1 MESSVLVSS
10 IQSLELQV
18 RADGVVIHPQH
29 PELWYAVIDGPQL
42 VLANCLRDTGISEL
56 EIEDIESL
64 GFVDA
69 DMLIS
74 IQIDGMWDFL
84 TPAFLAQ
91 NPPPAREH
99 TDEYVI
105 VPDEVDVFD
114 LDELNKMRRAGL
126 REFMRLFPHIF
137 PNAEDQ
143 IYYDLLKERIMI
155 DMGVFGRP
163 EQGLQCITDDILAV
177 YHLHVEE
184 VLHDFGVKPQFSWTV
199 MDEALKVWGRDHRRN
214 QFLDWVESLRWDGK
228 PRMATM
234 FRDLLGGRAPA
245 LSEKEEA
252 RYLEAVSSAWLTG
265 AIARCYKP
273 TKHEIVPVLIS
284 KQGMGKG
291 TALNYLAGRDE
302 WFNDVAVSPKQT
314 EKFLEAVRGRII
326 VELSEAT
333 SLRTDVDALKAFIT
347 QREDQMRKP
356 YGHYEDVYP
365 RHFIMA
371 ASTNNPSIFTDVT
384 GNRRF
389 FPLFCDPK
397 RATIHGHQAREYV
410 EQLWAEVYQA
420 YHKGARTYMTPDEQ
434 DLAEPMQDYA
444 SVENGNV
451 IAIDD
456 FLDDPLNGLTEK
468 GAKIS
473 RAYIMDHV
481 FGYSGPLVPKD
492 LETAYRAWALGTKR
506 WEKASGTIRVDG
518 RPSRGYVRIYEPGEI
533 PRTERLPITE
543 IEPPGTLEEEFK
555 KLVASKEIGDV
566 IHFDRFQVSGMS
578 QEIAIQ
584 TLYDEGFIYTRRNK
598 GLDEYHLGN
607 KP

>member
-1 MESSVLVSS
+1 MESRILISS
-10 IQSLELQV
+10 IQSLDLQV
-18 RADGVVIHPQH
+18 RADGVVINPVR
-29 PELWYAVIDGPQL
+29 PELWYALIDDDRL
-42 VLANCLRDTGISEL
+42 VLANCLRDSGISEL
-56 EIEDIESL
+56 DIEDIESI

-69 DMLIS
+69 DLMLSIQLGGEWDYLHPALIS
-74 IQIDGMWDFL
+74 M
-84 TPAFLAQ
+84 
-91 NPPPAREH
+91 NPPPARDSTE
-99 TDEYVI
+99 EYVI
-105 VPDEVDVFD
+105 VPDEPDVLD
-114 LDELNKMRRAGL
+114 LDELNKLRRAGL
-126 REFMRLFPHIF
+126 REFMRLFPMIF
-137 PNAEDQ
+137 PDAEDR

-184 VLHDFGVKPQFSWTV
+184 ALFNLGVKTQFSWTV

-214 QFLDWVESLRWDGK
+214 QFLDWVESLKWDGK

-245 LSEKEEA
+245 LSEEEEA
-252 RYLEAVSSAWLTG
+252 RYLESVARAWLTG

-273 TKHEIVPVLIS
+273 TKHEIVPVFIS

-302 WFNDVAVSPKQT
+302 WFQDVAISPKQT
-314 EKFLEAVRGRII
+314 DKFLDAVRGRII

-333 SLRTDVDALKAFIT
+333 ALRADVEALKAFIT
-347 QREDQMRKP
+347 QREDQMRKA
-356 YGHYEDVYP
+356 YGHFEQVYP

-389 FPLFCDPK
+389 FPMFCDPK
-397 RATIHGHQAREYV
+397 RATINGSQAHEYV
-410 EQLWAEVYQA
+410 EQLWAEVFQA
-420 YHKGARTYMTPDEQ
+420 YHRGARVYMTPEEQ

-456 FLDDPLNGLTEK
+456 YLDDPLNGLTDK
-468 GAKIS
+468 GSKVS
-473 RAYIMDHV
+473 RAYIMERV
-481 FGYSGPLVPKD
+481 FGYTGNLIPKD

-506 WEKASGTIRVDG
+506 WEKATGTIRVDG
-518 RPSRGYVRIYEPGEI
+518 RPSRGYIRIYEPGEI
-533 PRTERLPITE
+533 PRAERLPIT
-543 IEPPGTLEEEFK
+543 IEEAPGTLEEEFR
-555 KLVASKEIGDV
+555 KLTASKEIGD
-566 IHFDRFQVSGMS
+566 ILYFDRFRADGMS

-584 TLYDEGFIYTRRNK
+584 TLLDEGYIYCVRNR
-598 GLDEYHLGN
+598 GLDEYHLGD